1 MNRLR
6 CRWNDSREVDPRTH
20 LKTGAGCPLE
30 DSACLGVQ
38 LHLMLSL
45 GVLDADNMGLEGF
58 PHRPHLGVEQRHTK
72 RVAPLLPL
80 KGKKEL
86 VDEFSGRLDTACL
99 SPAVESQLFLADV
112 AQGVTVRRGPDAH
125 HLHLWSLGC
134 NQSIQ
139 ILPAVLKYALRQPV
153 EEELVSISGAVNSE
167 PAHEVPDVQAEHGVW
182 PRPEHLTQA
191 TVWGSSSRTGA
202 GSSKAWVQSTNCDIT
217 LDH

>member
-6 CRWNDSREVDPRTH
+6 CRWNDSREFDPHAH

-30 DSACLGVQ
+30 DSACLDVQ

-58 PHRPHLGVEQRHTK
+58 PYRPHLGVEQRHTK

-86 VDEFSGRLDTACL
+86 VDEFSGRLDTAGL
-99 SPAVESQLFLADV
+99 SPAVESQLLLADV

-125 HLHLWSLGC
+125 HLHL
-134 NQSIQ
+134 
-139 ILPAVLKYALRQPV
+139 
-153 EEELVSISGAVNSE
+153 
-167 PAHEVPDVQAEHGVW
+167 
-182 PRPEHLTQA
+182 
-191 TVWGSSSRTGA
+191 
-202 GSSKAWVQSTNCDIT
+202 
-217 LDH
+217 